1 MTSAVVNGFS
11 RASSASWDQLKHM
24 VKIFFLFQQDFGLVL
39 YNLVAPRK
47 APGKITACGGSWP
60 KYIPPTDTDSR
71 CSCPALN
78 ALANHG
84 IFPRDGRNI
93 TFKEMTKLVREHY
106 NFAPTF
112 CWYVP
117 NVIAGILGRDYGTG
131 VFDLSDIDV
140 HNGIEHDASF
150 TRHDS
155 HLMSDQSKPA
165 PDLIEELLASGT
177 GENGCLTKQDLA
189 RFSGKRR
196 VESRRANGQY
206 SMSFSHKMFGS
217 SNGSTLLT
225 HFGGDI
231 ETLRPFL
238 LEERLP
244 EGWEPKVTDAKGL
257 TILKFNK
264 TSIPV
269 ELMTNERD
277 FEREE

>member
-1 MTSAVVNGFS
+1 MTSAIVNGFS
-11 RASSASWDQLKHM
+11 RASSSSWYQLKHF
-24 VKIFFLFQQDFGLVL
+24 VNVFLLFQADFGLAL
-39 YNLVAPRK
+39 YNLVAPKR
-47 APGKITACGGSWP
+47 APGKVVACGGSWP
-60 KYIPPTDTDSR
+60 KYIPPTATDSR

-84 IFPRDGRNI
+84 ILPRDGRNI
-93 TFKEMTKLVREHY
+93 TFKQLNQIVRENY

-117 NVIAGILGRDYGTG
+117 NVIAGILGRDYETG

-155 HLMSDQSKPA
+155 HLVPDQSTPA

-177 GENGCLTKQDLA
+177 GENGCLTQKDLA

-196 VESRRANGQY
+196 VQARRTNGQY

-231 ETLRPFL
+231 ETLRTFL
-238 LEERLP
+238 LQERLP
-244 EGWEPKVTDAKGL
+244 DGWEPAVTDAKGL
-257 TILKFNK
+257 TLMKFN
-264 TSIPV
+264 TIALPV
-269 ELMTNERD
+269 ELMTNERE
-277 FEREE
+277 FSRAE